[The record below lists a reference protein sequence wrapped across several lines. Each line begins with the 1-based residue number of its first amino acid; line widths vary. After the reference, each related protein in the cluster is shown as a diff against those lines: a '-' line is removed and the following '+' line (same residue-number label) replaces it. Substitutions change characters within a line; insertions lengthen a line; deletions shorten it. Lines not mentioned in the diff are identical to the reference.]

1 MSFREGRIFGVER
14 RFLLFLA
21 VGGLNTLF
29 GYGLFVALV
38 ALRLPIPVAMLLS
51 TVGGVLFNFRTTGG
65 IVFASRDASRIVR
78 FVAVYALLYGANL
91 AGLNALMAMGLG
103 VYLASALLL
112 APMALLAYALNKTF
126 VFREAA

>member
-65 IVFASRDASRIVR
+65 IVFASRDGRRIFR

-91 AGLNALMAMGLG
+91 AGLSALMAMGLG